1 MKKTS
6 KLFGAIALSAAMAVG
21 TAVPAFAAP
30 QTNADGDYEAVVEW
44 NEDTDGNIIPEEIE
58 DGADGATNTPV
69 YIDVN
74 KSNINVA
81 VPIELRLVAETA
93 GGNLICPSDGVYGV
107 WNYSTNTAVYINK
120 VEVGYNDDVNANGV
134 NWELVT
140 DSALV
145 GDGVEATTAALG
157 NLMVTLNAPNA
168 TGGADSYV
176 LDVANPKV
184 PTQATAWKVNKSGF
198 VTEGDGS
205 QTPTGTKFVLNFD
218 QAGSQSSIVQ
228 DADAANL
235 LSQGNGAD
243 KTAADAFKLKY
254 TISTAKPKA

>member
-6 KLFGAIALSAAMAVG
+6 KLFGAIALSAALTVG
-21 TAVPAFAAP
+21 CAMPAFAAP
-30 QTNADGDYEAVVEW
+30 QANADGDYEAVVEW

-74 KSNINVA
+74 RSNINVA

-140 DSALV
+140 DASLV
-145 GDGVEATTAALG
+145 GDGVEAATAAL
-157 NLMVTLNAPNA
+157 
-168 TGGADSYV
+168 
-176 LDVANPKV
+176 DVDNPKV
-184 PTQATAWKVNKSGF
+184 PTQATAWKVGKSGYT
-198 VTEGDGS
+198 TEGDGS

-218 QAGSQSSIVQ
+218 QVGSQSSIVQ
-228 DADAANL
+228 DADAANI
-235 LSQGNGAD
+235 LSQGDGAS
-243 KTAADAFKLKY
+243 KAAADAFKLKY
-254 TISTAKPKA
+254 TISTARPKA